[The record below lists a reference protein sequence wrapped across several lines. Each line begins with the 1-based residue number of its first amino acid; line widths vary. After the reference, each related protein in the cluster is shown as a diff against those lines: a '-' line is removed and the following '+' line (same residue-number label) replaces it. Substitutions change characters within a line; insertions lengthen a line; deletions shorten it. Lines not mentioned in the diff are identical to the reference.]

1 MTDADGFWTT
11 GYGGGELENG
21 SMTLLLV
28 EGFSG
33 SVDDDL
39 DTNDDGVFDVTPWTS
54 IVDGVAVDDGGGSDL
69 TYATPALAA
78 NFDGGIFSV
87 GGASRVPDGTDTDG
101 TGDWVRN
108 DFDGD
113 GLPCCAGAV
122 ADPGEAI
129 NTFGASNV
137 VATALPDVVINE
149 VDADQD
155 SVDDAEFV
163 ELFDGGAGSTDLTG
177 LSIVLY
183 NGSDDLAYESHDLDG
198 ESTDGDGYF
207 VLCSDAATVANC
219 DLEAIGSIQNGEDG
233 VALVVGDAVDFP
245 NDAAL
250 PDEGDIVDAIV
261 YETGSDTDS
270 GLLVLLNGGQGVV
283 DEDGGTDSTVDS
295 NQRCPNGSGGQR
307 NTDTYTQVAPTPG
320 AENDCPDAVVP
331 DVVINEVDA
340 DQDSVDDAEF
350 VELFDGGAGS
360 TDLTGLSIVLYNGSD
375 DLAYESHDLDGES
388 TDGDGYFVLCSDA
401 ATVANCDL
409 EAIGSIQN
417 GEDGVALVVGDAVDF
432 PNDAA
437 LPDEGDIVDAI
448 VYETGSDTDS
458 GLLVLLN
465 GGQGVVD
472 EDGGTDSTVD
482 SNQRCPN
489 GSGGQRNTDTYFQG
503 APTAGEENRCVLFIH
518 QVQGDGATTPFDGSL
533 VIVEGVVV
541 GDFQHTTL
549 EGFFLQEEDDDVDG
563 SDATSEGIF
572 VFDDDFGVDVEMG
585 DTVKVTGTAV
595 EFFDLTEINAVTA
608 VEIIEEDPQVATPV
622 TLTFPVAVAD
632 DFENIEGMSVVVPQ
646 TMVISEF
653 FNFDRFGEIT
663 LATERLQQ
671 PTAVFAPGSVAAAD
685 LADLNAR
692 SKFTLDDGETES
704 NPEISRHP
712 NGDPFSLANRF
723 RGGDTVANVV
733 GVIHDSFGYRI
744 HATDGADYTAVNT
757 RPANPPNVGGDVTV
771 AAFNVLN
778 YFTTLDVDTDI
789 CGPNADQGCRGA
801 NDAGEF
807 TRQRVKIID
816 AIAEIDADVVGLM
829 EIENHATDDAIIDL
843 VAGLNAAMGAGTYDY
858 VPAGPTGPDV
868 IKVAFIY
875 KPGTM
880 SLDGAHAILD
890 TNAFLDPN
898 NLGDDKNRAAI
909 AQTFTEIDSGES
921 FTVVVNHFKSKGSSC
936 GDGDD
941 DDEAASCNLTRT
953 LAAEV
958 LVDWLAGDPT
968 DSSDPDYLVIGD
980 LNSYDKEEPID
991 AMKRGADDTDDT
1003 DDDYRDLLREFQGE
1017 NEYTFVFSAQWGY
1030 LDYAMANESIRNNV
1044 TGAAV
1049 WHINSD
1055 EPDILDYDTTFKSA
1069 GQIAIYEDNEY
1080 RSSDHDPVIIG
1091 LTLPELPATGPSD
1104 IVRISGPAGAALI
1117 IAGLLALGFA
1127 TLTGRR
1133 RREH

>member
-1 MTDADGFWTT
+1 MTSSITHRRGFNLVAAFLLITAMVSAGLVGTPRRADAVEHAVINEFVANHMGVDTDEFIEIFGAASTDYSSLTILSIEGDDGLMGSKGVIDSLFAVGTTDASGFWTT
-11 GYGGGELENG
+11 GYGIGLENG

-28 EGFSG
+28 ETFTG
-33 SVDDDL
+33 SILDDL
-39 DTNDDGVFDVTPWTS
+39 DTDDDGVFDVTPWTS
-54 IVDGVAVDDGGGSDL
+54 IVDGVAVDDGDGSDL
-69 TYATPALAA
+69 TYATPAQAP
-78 NFDGGIFSV
+78 NFDGGSFSV

-129 NTFGASNV
+129 NTLGASNV
-137 VATALPDVVINE
+137 VAIALPDVVINE

-155 SVDDAEFV
+155 GTDDAEFV
-163 ELFDGGAGSTDLTG
+163 ELYDGGAGNTDLTG
-177 LSIVLY
+177 MSIVFA
-183 NGSDDLAYESHDLDG
+183 NGSDNLVYGSHDLDG
-198 ESTDGDGYF
+198 MSTDGDGYF
-207 VLCSDAATVANC
+207 VLCSDDATVANC
-219 DLEAIGSIQNGEDG
+219 DLDAIPGNGLQNGEDG

-245 NDAAL
+245 NGAAL
-250 PDEGDIVDAIV
+250 PDPVDIVDAIV
-261 YETGSDTDS
+261 YETDSDTDS
-270 GLLVLLNGGQGVV
+270 GLLVLLNSGQGVV
-283 DEDGGTDSTVDS
+283 DEGGGGDAVAHS

-307 NTDTYTQVAPTPG
+307 NTDTYTQAAPTPG
-320 AENDCPDAVVP
+320 AENDCPDVP
-331 DVVINEVDA
+331 D
-340 DQDSVDDAEF
+340 
-350 VELFDGGAGS
+350 
-360 TDLTGLSIVLYNGSD
+360 
-375 DLAYESHDLDGES
+375 
-388 TDGDGYFVLCSDA
+388 
-401 ATVANCDL
+401 
-409 EAIGSIQN
+409 
-417 GEDGVALVVGDAVDF
+417 GVT
-432 PNDAA
+432 N
-437 LPDEGDIVDAI
+437 
-448 VYETGSDTDS
+448 
-458 GLLVLLN
+458 
-465 GGQGVVD
+465 
-472 EDGGTDSTVD
+472 
-482 SNQRCPN
+482 
-489 GSGGQRNTDTYFQG
+489 
-503 APTAGEENRCVLFIH
+503 LFIH

-549 EGFFLQEEDDDVDG
+549 EGFFLQEEDDDADG
-563 SDATSEGIF
+563 NDATSEGIF

-585 DTVKVTGTAV
+585 DTVKVMGTAV
-595 EFFDLTEINAVTA
+595 EFSDFTEINAVTA
-608 VEIIEEDPQVATPV
+608 VEIIDEEPQVATPV
-622 TLTFPVAVAD
+622 TLSFPVAVAD
-632 DFENIEGMSVVVPQ
+632 DFENIEGMGVVVPQ

-671 PTAVFAPGSVAAAD
+671 PTGVFAPGSAAAAD
-685 LADLNAR
+685 LADLNSR
-692 SKFTLDDGETES
+692 SKITLDDGETES

-723 RGGDTVANVV
+723 RGGDTVADVV
-733 GVIHDSFGYRI
+733 GVMHHDGFGYKI
-744 HATDGADYTAVNT
+744 HPTGPADYTAVNT

-778 YFTTLDVDTDI
+778 YFLTIDEGSNI
-789 CGPNADQGCRGA
+789 CGPEADQGCRGA
-801 NDAGEF
+801 DNADEF
-807 TRQRVKIID
+807 DRQRDKIID

-829 EIENHATDDAIIDL
+829 EIENHATDAAIIDL

-858 VPAGPTGPDV
+858 VPAGLTGPDV
-868 IKVAFIY
+868 IKVAIIY

-880 SLDGAHAILD
+880 SLDGLHAILD
-890 TNAFLDPN
+890 TDAFLDPN
-898 NLGDDKNRAAI
+898 NLGDAKNRAAI
-909 AQTFTEIDSGES
+909 AQTFTEIASGES

-941 DDEAASCNLTRT
+941 DPEAASCNLTRT

-980 LNSYDKEEPID
+980 LNSYDKEDPID
-991 AMKRGADDTDDT
+991 AMKLGADGMAST

-1104 IVRISGPAGAALI
+1104 IIRISGPAGAALI
-1117 IAGLLALGFA
+1117 IAGLLALSVA

-1133 RREH
+1133 RRER